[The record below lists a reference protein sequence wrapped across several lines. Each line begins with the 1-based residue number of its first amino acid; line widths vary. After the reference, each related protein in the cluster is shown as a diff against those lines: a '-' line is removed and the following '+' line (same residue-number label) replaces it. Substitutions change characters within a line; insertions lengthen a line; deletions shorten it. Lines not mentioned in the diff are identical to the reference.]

1 MERDT
6 ICVSSTLCVGTT
18 VALRHRFRLISHS
31 RGVLLGTLLLGSTA
45 CGAGPRDD
53 SMDRELFVATYVDL
67 RITASET
74 DSLRLGDSEREEILT
89 RHGVSAAELSYFAET
104 HAEDLEFMRDVWNEV
119 EIRLDREAEAN

>member
-1 MERDT
+1 VERDT

-18 VALRHRFRLISHS
+18 VAFRHRFRLTSHS

-45 CGAGPRDD
+45 CGGGPRDD

-74 DSLRLGDSEREEILT
+74 FGLRLGDSEREEVLA
-89 RHGVSAAELSYFAET
+89 RHGVSAAELYYFAEA

-119 EIRLDREAEAN
+119 EFRLDREADAN

>member
-1 MERDT
+1 VERDI
-6 ICVSSTLCVGTT
+6 ICVSSTLCFGTT
-18 VALRHRFRLISHS
+18 VALRHRFRLTSHS

-45 CGAGPRDD
+45 CGPGGRED

-74 DSLRLGDSEREEILT
+74 DSLRLGDSGREEILT

-104 HAEDLEFMRDVWNEV
+104 HAKDLGFMREVWNEV
-119 EIRLDREAEAN
+119 EIRLDRQAGAN